1 MTFPKNGRLKEGTGQ
16 HRRKCSKETES
27 DNTGSA
33 MNSKCQWSKT
43 SDCGTADMALIGDWS
58 HAGQRRAEK
67 GRLLT
72 EITKVA
78 VMKRMKLSQRKS
90 PWKKDAH
97 MRGTPGGISQH

>member
-1 MTFPKNGRLKEGTGQ
+1 
-16 HRRKCSKETES
+16 
-27 DNTGSA
+27 

-43 SDCGTADMALIGDWS
+43 ADCGTADMAPVGDWS

-72 EITKVA
+72 EITMVA

-90 PWKKDAH
+90 PWEKDAH
-97 MRGTPGGISQH
+97 MRGTLGDISQH